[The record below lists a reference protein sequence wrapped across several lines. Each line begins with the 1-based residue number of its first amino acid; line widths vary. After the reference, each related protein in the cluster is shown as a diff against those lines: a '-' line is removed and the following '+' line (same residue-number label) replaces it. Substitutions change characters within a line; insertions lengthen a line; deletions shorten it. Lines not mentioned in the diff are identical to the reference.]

1 MKIIDTH
8 AHLYL
13 KEFLNDFD
21 DILNRA
27 KQYLDYVL
35 LPNIDMKSV
44 ADMHNLMEREPNFC
58 FPMMGLHPCSVK
70 NDFEKVLSEMEL
82 LLNTNKYIAIG
93 ETGLDLYWDKTT
105 LDIQKESL
113 KQQILWA
120 KKYRL
125 PIVLHCR
132 ESFEP
137 TIELIEQYQD
147 GSLTGV
153 FHCFGGTKEE
163 ADRIINV
170 GFYVGIG
177 GVATYKKCDVATVLP
192 QIDPKKIVLETDCP
206 YLAPVPHRGKRNE
219 PSFISHVAQKV
230 AESMGK
236 TYQEVVNSTHQNA
249 LDLFTLLP
257 SNAQAD

>member
-13 KEFLNDFD
+13 KEFRNDLD
-21 DILNRA
+21 TVLTRA
-27 KQYLDYVL
+27 KEYLDYIL

-44 ADMHNLMEREPNFC
+44 ADMHRLAEKEPKFC

-70 NDFEKVLSEMEL
+70 NDFEKVLSEMEPL
-82 LLNTNKYIAIG
+82 LHTNKYLAIG
-93 ETGLDLYWDKTT
+93 ETGLDLHWDKTT

-113 KQQILWA
+113 KQHILWA
-120 KKYRL
+120 KKYHL

-137 TIELIEQYQD
+137 TIELIEEAQD
-147 GSLTGV
+147 GTLTGV
-153 FHCFGGTKEE
+153 FHCFGGTKAE
-163 ADRIINV
+163 ADRILNV

-192 QIDPKKIVLETDCP
+192 QINPKKILLETDCP
-206 YLAPVPHRGKRNE
+206 YLAPIPHRGKRNE
-219 PSFISHVAQKV
+219 PAFISHVAQKV
-230 AESMGK
+230 AESLGLN
-236 TYQEVVNSTHQNA
+236 YQETINLTHQNA

-257 SNAQAD
+257 SNAQSN